1 MWDEEVD
8 DCLWTLKSFLDWF
21 VTKKIMEMFLT
32 ALYSDNNRLYL
43 NEDSDD
49 AISSCNEM
57 GILSID
63 FNEINLSGTNY
74 AENDPEI
81 VINIKLL
88 AWYSKFEKHKAPK
101 KELNE

>member
-1 MWDEEVD
+1 MRWRSWWLSLNIKIFFWLICYKENYWNASYCLYPD
-8 DCLWTLKSFLDWF
+8 DN
-21 VTKKIMEMFLT
+21 I
-32 ALYSDNNRLYL
+32 LYL

-49 AISSCNEM
+49 AMFSCNEM
-57 GILSID
+57 GVLSID
-63 FNEINLSGTNY
+63 FNDINLSGTNY
-74 AENDPEI
+74 AENDPET

>member
-1 MWDEEVD
+1 MRWRSW
-8 DCLWTLKSFLDWF
+8 LLSLNI
-21 VTKKIMEMFLT
+21 KIFSWLICYKENYEMFLT

-49 AISSCNEM
+49 AIFSCNEM

-63 FNEINLSGTNY
+63 FNDINLSGTNY

-88 AWYSKFEKHKAPK
+88 AWYSKLEKHKAPK